1 MGPEVDRNTL
11 AGTAHWLGEVA
22 GLGLRCDHCGIDGI
36 QPPSQRERISRQ
48 IEKRSP
54 YAIAAIFCAGL
65 IFFVQAAANN
75 SIEKKKKESAGK
87 IEEQLGKYVG
97 TANELASAQSSL
109 SQEQESSK
117 KMERALQ
124 SRYFWINLVNGV
136 QEVLSQVEPGVYM

>member
-1 MGPEVDRNTL
+1 MGLTEFNLLPK
-11 AGTAHWLGEVA
+11 
-22 GLGLRCDHCGIDGI
+22 
-36 QPPSQRERISRQ
+36 RERVSRQ

-65 IFFVQAAANN
+65 IFFVQAAASN

-87 IEEQLGKYVG
+87 IEGQLSEYVFI
-97 TANELASAQSSL
+97 ANDLASAQSSL

-136 QEVLSQVEPGVYM
+136 QEVLSQVEPGVYIVSGPNPVSYTHLTLPTICSV